1 MAPYSISI
9 QLRPTTESDLDF
21 VLWAESVPENL
32 VFIVPGMRQQHSA
45 ALTNPNMAHCII
57 ETSDD
62 QRSVGFLIIC
72 GLEDPSRCLEFR
84 KIVITEKGKGFG
96 REALELLKEMA
107 FVTLEMHR
115 LWLDVKEQNQRARH
129 LYSAVGFFEEGLLRE
144 CLWNGKTFESLV
156 VMSMLDREF
165 YASRK

>member
-1 MAPYSISI
+1 MLKAI

-21 VLWAESVPENL
+21 VLSAERIQENF
-32 VFIVPGMRQQHSA
+32 VFIVPGTREQHCT

-57 ETSDD
+57 ETLDD
-62 QRSVGFLIIC
+62 PRSVGFLIVC

-96 REALELLKEMA
+96 REALELLKDMA
-107 FVTLEMHR
+107 FITLDMHR

-129 LYSAVGFFEEGLLRE
+129 LYSSVGFVEEGLLRE
-144 CLWNGKTFESLV
+144 CLWNGKTFESLIL
-156 VMSMLDREF
+156 MSMLSRE
-165 YASRK
+165 YYDSRK